1 VVESATRPETE
12 TSLGPSSIVDG
23 LAGKRVLITG
33 VTGFLG
39 QVVFERLLRDF
50 PDTSITLLVRPQ
62 PTQTGRARVEYLLRK
77 PAFDGLRERI
87 GEIALLRAVD
97 DRATVVEGDFSKDV
111 PELPAGVDVVFHCAA
126 TVAFDPPIDEGFQTN
141 LLGAMNL
148 YEGVVRSGSRPHLVH
163 ISTAYV
169 AGVQKGVIPEATL
182 DHRVDWNL
190 EAELALSSR
199 RDVEA
204 QSRRPEQLD
213 SFMAKSEKEHSRAGP
228 TTVAEDSEQRRKDW
242 VSKRLT
248 EYGRARARSL
258 GWPDVYTFTKAM
270 GERAVEDLASRSD
283 LPLSIVR
290 PSIIE
295 SALVH
300 PAPGWIDGFKM
311 ADPIIRAY
319 GLGQIPEFPGIPEGI
334 VDIIPVDFVVNA
346 MLAVAVNPPK
356 AGTPNY
362 FHVSS
367 GDRNPLQ
374 YHELYE
380 LVREYFEAHP
390 LPERGRG
397 EHKVPEWTFPGNLK
411 VERLIRRAEKLT
423 EMAEKVVTHLPK
435 SKAMRDAVARVDRDK
450 ARVDF
455 VQRYSDLYG
464 AYTEAEVIY
473 TDDRL
478 LALWESLPVADRARF
493 PFDAAA
499 MDWKYYLQ
507 DVHSPAVTQGLRELS
522 KQRTKPT
529 VKIVE
534 RAEPVAAIFDM
545 EGTIITSNVVESYVW
560 AKMADL
566 EADEWPAELVS
577 VFGRIPSYLQAD
589 RRDRGEFLRTF
600 FRRYEG
606 CSVEGLEQMI
616 ERHVGEYMMQK
627 ASPASIRRVREH
639 RAAGHRTILLTAAAE
654 PYLKPLAPLFDLVIG
669 AELEVR
675 DGRYTGFMSSPPL
688 VGEAR
693 AAWLRRWAAQE
704 GLDLKHSYA
713 YADSHSDLPLLRAVG
728 NPVVVSPDSALFRYA
743 KRRRWPIEEWSMS
756 KGMPRVR
763 FPKPAAR

>member
-1 VVESATRPETE
+1 LLADR
-12 TSLGPSSIVDG
+12 
-23 LAGKRVLITG
+23 LAGRRILLTG

-50 PDTSITLLVRPQ
+50 SDTAITLLVRSRQ
-62 PTQTGRARVEYLLRK
+62 NQSGRARVEYLLRK
-77 PAFDGLRERI
+77 PAFGPLRERM
-87 GEIALLRAVD
+87 GEIGLLRALD
-97 DRATVVEGDFSKDV
+97 DRVVVVEGDFSKDV
-111 PELPAGVDVVFHCAA
+111 PELPSGIDVVFHCAA
-126 TVAFDPPIDEGFQTN
+126 AVSFDPPIDEGFQTN

-163 ISTAYV
+163 VSTAYV
-169 AGVQKGVIPEATL
+169 AGMQKGVIPEATL
-182 DHRVDWNL
+182 DHRVDWQL
-190 EAELALSSR
+190 EAELALEAR
-199 RDVEA
+199 HDVEA
-204 QSRRPEQLD
+204 QSRRPEQLN
-213 SFMAKSEKEHSRAGP
+213 SFLERSQKEHSRAGP
-228 TTVAEDSEQRRKDW
+228 TTVSEDAEQRRKDW

-270 GERAVEDLASRSD
+270 GERAVEELAAKNA

-295 SALVH
+295 SALLH
-300 PAPGWIDGFKM
+300 PFPGWIDGFKM

-346 MLAVAVNPPK
+346 MLAVAVTPPV
-356 AGTPNY
+356 AGEPAY

-374 YHELYE
+374 YFELYE
-380 LVREYFEAHP
+380 YVREYFEAHP

-397 EHKVPEWTFPGNLK
+397 QHKVPEWKFPGTLS
-411 VERLIRRAEKLT
+411 VERMLRRAEAFT
-423 EMAEKVVTHLPK
+423 EIAEEVVTHLPK

-455 VQRYSDLYG
+455 VKRYSDLYG

-473 TDDRL
+473 TDDRM
-478 LALWESLPVADRARF
+478 LALWDSLPVEDRANV

-499 MDWKYYLQ
+499 IDWKHYLQ
-507 DVHSPAVTQGLRELS
+507 DVHSPAVTQSLRELS
-522 KQRTKPT
+522 KQRTKPE

-534 RAEPVAAIFDM
+534 RADPVLAVFDM
-545 EGTIITSNVVESYVW
+545 EGTIISSNVVESYVW
-560 AKMADL
+560 ARFADL
-566 EADEWPAELVS
+566 EPEEWPAELVS
-577 VFGRIPSYLQAD
+577 VFGRIPGYLQAD

-606 CSVEGLEQMI
+606 ASVDGLQRLI
-616 ERHVGEYMMQK
+616 DGHVSEFMLQK
-627 ASPASIRRVREH
+627 ASQAAIRRIRDH
-639 RAAGHRTILLTAAAE
+639 RDAGHRTFLLTAAAE
-654 PYLKPLAPLFDLVIG
+654 PFIRPLAPLFDLVIG

-693 AAWLRRWAAQE
+693 AAWLRRHAAGE
-704 GLDLKHSYA
+704 GIDLKHSYA

-728 NPVVVSPDSALFRYA
+728 NPVVVSPDSALYRYA

-763 FPKPAAR
+763 FPKPAGR